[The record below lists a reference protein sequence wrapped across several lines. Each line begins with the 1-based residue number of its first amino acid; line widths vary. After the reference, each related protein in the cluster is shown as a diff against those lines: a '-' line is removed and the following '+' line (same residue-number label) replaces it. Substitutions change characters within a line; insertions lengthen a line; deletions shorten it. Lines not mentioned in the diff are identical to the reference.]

1 MYKNERDVLVLSGNG
16 TIKVQ
21 KDTIPEVTK
30 GYVKI
35 KVLCS
40 LVSPGTELK
49 GWDALAKQRTCPN
62 LLPKPKKFG
71 YSLSGVV
78 EEVGE
83 DVDRFSIGQRIAAI
97 GAGFAIHSNYA
108 VVPQNLC
115 IELENEVSNEEG
127 AYSMLLATAL
137 QAVRRADPSIGEY
150 YAVSGLGIVGLLSAK
165 LLQLS
170 GCKVCG
176 IDQHTERLEIAKKLG
191 IKNTFLASDEN
202 INEKIQAFTNQ
213 EGLDGAV
220 VAFGGQAQSAMDLLV
235 NNTKLSPDL
244 HHEGVIVT
252 VGWPEF
258 DYFGEIGKMNNI
270 DLRRSS
276 RTGCGYHDAEWE
288 ISKKDYPSVFVR
300 WTTQRN
306 LRLCLELVKNK
317 EIDVNLLTTHK
328 IKLVDAE
335 KEIAALLDNSNKML
349 GVIFY
354 N

>member
-1 MYKNERDVLVLSGNG
+1 MKDERNVLVLNGDG

-30 GYVKI
+30 GMVKI
-35 KVLCS
+35 KVSCS

-49 GWDALAKQRTCPN
+49 GWDTLAKQRTNPTP
-62 LLPKPKKFG
+62 LPQPKKFG
-71 YSLSGVV
+71 YSLSGIV
-78 EEVGE
+78 EEVGS
-83 DVDRFSIGQRIAAI
+83 DVDRFTKGQRIAAI

-115 IELENEVSNEEG
+115 IELEDEVSDEEG
-127 AYSMLLATAL
+127 SYSMLLATAL
-137 QAVRRADPSIGEY
+137 HAVRRADPSIGEY

-170 GCKVCG
+170 GCRVCG
-176 IDQHTERLEIAKKLG
+176 IDQHKERLEIAQKLG
-191 IKNTFLASDEN
+191 IENTFLASDEK
-202 INEKIQAFTNQ
+202 INEKLQAFTNN

-276 RTGCGYHDAEWE
+276 RTGCGYHDAQWE
-288 ISKKDYPSVFVR
+288 ISKNDYPSVFVR

-306 LRLCLELVKNK
+306 LKLCLELVKNK
-317 EIDVNLLTTHK
+317 KVDVNLLTTHR
-328 IKLVDAE
+328 IALIDAE
-335 KEIAALLDNSNKML
+335 KEIASLLDESNKML
-349 GVIFY
+349 GVIFT